1 MKFGGH
7 GKKISP
13 WSRVFE
19 LMVTTLPFLNN
30 IFENEN
36 GNTYYESVQVQA
48 IFGGFMV
55 VYTFFGKK
63 GHYHFGGDFRG
74 P

>member
-1 MKFGGH
+1 
-7 GKKISP
+7 
-13 WSRVFE
+13 
-19 LMVTTLPFLNN
+19 MVTTLPFLNN